1 MSPRSPR
8 NRVTTPTSPPFS
20 LSLFD
25 HDAKSR
31 CENVTGGFRHAYSPP
46 SLLYPQRS
54 TGRFFI
60 SAFDQEP
67 VSPPLPSFL
76 PSFLANFSSPN
87 SRVHSVET
95 YVEMKFRSNFSPL
108 LCVSGKEIN
117 KKEDKADGWFD
128 RPRTGSQPRSRRT
141 IARGEPRL
149 RCGKEEEGRR
159 FLGCTTI
166 TAVSYTH
173 VPT

>member
-1 MSPRSPR
+1 MSPRPPR

-117 KKEDKADGWFD
+117 KKEDKAGGWFD
-128 RPRTGSQPRSRRT
+128 RQEPVPNHDREEQSQEVSHVADAAKRR
-141 IARGEPRL
+141 RGGKIPRL
-149 RCGKEEEGRR
+149 YDNNGR
-159 FLGCTTI
+159 
-166 TAVSYTH
+166 
-173 VPT
+173 